1 MFLDV
6 RGYTTLSEK
15 LPPEQVAEV
24 LKYFYWLASEAIFRA
39 DGTLDKLLGDA
50 VMAFFGE
57 PVHYH
62 DHARRA
68 VQVAMEVL
76 RGMRTKGGDVP
87 LPVGGG
93 IATGEAFVGNVGAEE
108 TADFTV
114 LGDTVNVAAR
124 LQGAAKAGELLITE
138 ATYQAVADLY
148 PNAEVRDLELKG
160 KTETVRVRVLLA

>member
-6 RGYTTLSEK
+6 RGYTALSEK
-15 LPPEQVAEV
+15 LPPEAVAER
-24 LKYFYWLASEAIFRA
+24 LQYFYQLASDAIFRA

-57 PVHYH
+57 PVHYQ

-76 RGMRTKGGDVP
+76 RAVRTEGGDMP

-108 TADFTV
+108 AADFTA

-138 ATYQAVADLY
+138 ATYQAVAGLY
-148 PNAEVRDLELKG
+148 PHAEARDLELKG
-160 KTETVRVRVLLA
+160 RTEIVRARVLLP